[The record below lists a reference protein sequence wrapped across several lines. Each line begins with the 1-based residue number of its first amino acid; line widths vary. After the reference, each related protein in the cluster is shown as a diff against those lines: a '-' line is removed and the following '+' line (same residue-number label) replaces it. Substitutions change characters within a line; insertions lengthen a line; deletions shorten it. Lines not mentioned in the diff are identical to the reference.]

1 MDREEFERRK
11 WGGIDQTYTCILIIF
26 LNREK
31 IWIGHRKGIW
41 KQISTK
47 KIASYIHLI
56 TCSFIYN
63 II

>member
-11 WGGIDQTYTCILIIF
+11 WGGIDQTYTCILIVF

-47 KIASYIHLI
+47 KDSIIY
-56 TCSFIYN
+56 TFIYMQFY
-63 II
+63 I

>member
-1 MDREEFERRK
+1 MEEFERRK

-47 KIASYIHLI
+47 KDSIIYTFNYMQFYI
-56 TCSFIYN
+56 
-63 II
+63 